1 MDGQGKDYVSNVI
14 GKNILSQV
22 DSEGFRTM
30 LMGSIVDHMKDE
42 ALAVP
47 KSESY
52 IVTRRV
58 QRGLIKSTVG
68 CKLLVCCKD
77 GSDTRV
83 PLK

>member
-1 MDGQGKDYVSNVI
+1 MDGQGKDYVANII

-22 DSEGFRTM
+22 DSEGFRTI

-58 QRGLIKSTVG
+58 Q
-68 CKLLVCCKD
+68 
-77 GSDTRV
+77 
-83 PLK
+83 